1 MLGWL
6 EVDKEAQSE
15 SVNRFLV
22 IHHQHDEDVKE
33 VDSNFDMKKNC
44 RLNNIKETLLLLPL
58 NLGKFHDA
66 FVNHEIV
73 SHKIEF
79 LVKKYSFVCL
89 KSKINTNF
97 SKVDYVFPIL
107 YFIFY
112 NNDKNH
118 YFIFKKMTHFHD
130 GLCECHYFTF
140 LFVSS
145 LSLCLHLNAYI
156 QLNYIVYFNYFFF
169 VLILLILLLLLYYYI
184 YIFCQISLR

>member
-22 IHHQHDEDVKE
+22 IHHQHDEDVEE

-79 LVKKYSFVCL
+79 LVKKYSFVCP

-97 SKVDYVFPIL
+97 SKVNYDFSIL
-107 YFIFY
+107 HFIFY
-112 NNDKNH
+112 NNDFYH
-118 YFIFKKMTHFHD
+118 YFIFKK
-130 GLCECHYFTF
+130 
-140 LFVSS
+140 
-145 LSLCLHLNAYI
+145 
-156 QLNYIVYFNYFFF
+156 
-169 VLILLILLLLLYYYI
+169 
-184 YIFCQISLR
+184 